1 MPRLPR
7 LIIPGVAHHLT
18 QRGNRR
24 QTVFFSDH
32 DKSLYLKLL
41 ADALE
46 GSRIRLLAYCLMTNH
61 VHLVA
66 VPEQKEE
73 FSSGLA
79 EVHRKYTT
87 IINIREKWRG
97 HLWQG
102 RFWSFPLDDEYL
114 YRTVRYVERN
124 PVRAGIV
131 KWAGQYPW
139 SSAGGHLGEREDP
152 LLALTKGPALVE
164 DWEAYLAEPEEAKFG
179 DLIHLNQRSGRPLG
193 DDEFI
198 TRLEAATGLIL
209 HKQHPGPKR
218 HLSPASDGGKPGK

>member
-41 ADALE
+41 AAALE
-46 GSRIRLLAYCLMTNH
+46 GSCIRLLAYCLMTNH

-66 VPEQKEE
+66 VPEQKGE

-79 EVHRKYTT
+79 ELHRKYTT

-114 YRTVRYVERN
+114 YQTVRYVERN

-131 KWAGQYPW
+131 KRAGQYLW

-152 LLALTKGPALVE
+152 LLALTKGLALVE
-164 DWEAYLAEPEEAKFG
+164 DWEAYLAEPEEAGFG
-179 DLIHLNQRSGRPLG
+179 DLIHLNQRTGRPLG

-198 TRLEAATGLIL
+198 TRLEAETGLIL
-209 HKQHPGPKR
+209 HKRHPGPKGNP
-218 HLSPASDGGKPGK
+218 SPARGGGESGK